1 MWSDEAFIYCQECGN
16 LYLTPDKL
24 VDKSRGGVNN
34 VNPITTNAIGVDY
47 CYSYNLL
54 YHLMRS
60 QIGSDRNVTMSTFSH
75 LL

>member
-16 LYLTPDKL
+16 LHLTPDKL

-47 CYSYNLL
+47 C
-54 YHLMRS
+54 
-60 QIGSDRNVTMSTFSH
+60 
-75 LL
+75 